1 MNSVAPS
8 AATSTSRISAAFIRT
23 SRRTSTAPTS
33 LCVPYS
39 LFVTMSSGL
48 KKLVEDN
55 AASAERRPSKSR
67 SVGSRPS
74 ENAQLRSLVIS
85 TAKSVVG
92 MDGVVRRHQGA
103 LARVLLVPEDH
114 VYLEA
119 MKAATRNFSNQQK
132 ELREAGR
139 REGLPFLI
147 PPQDQ
152 AWAAVVLQ

>member
-1 MNSVAPS
+1 
-8 AATSTSRISAAFIRT
+8 
-23 SRRTSTAPTS
+23 
-33 LCVPYS
+33 
-39 LFVTMSSGL
+39 MSSGL

-67 SVGSRPS
+67 SVGSSPS

-152 AWAAVVLQ
+152 AWAAVVLSVMEDTSIPSEQKTEVAMYATK